1 MAHGSIVV
9 VPFFRPL
16 RILQVLLFG
25 ARAFRGSRRA
35 TSADFLGVYAIGSV
49 IIAATVVSTVERG
62 TNSALAEFPDALWW
76 ALVTVTTVGYGD
88 ITPITGWGRVAGV
101 FLMLIGIG
109 LFSALAANMA
119 SVFMRSDSRE
129 EVEETDNQLD
139 EILRELRSL
148 RKEVKEMRG

>member
-1 MAHGSIVV
+1 
-9 VPFFRPL
+9 
-16 RILQVLLFG
+16 
-25 ARAFRGSRRA
+25 
-35 TSADFLGVYAIGSV
+35 V